1 MQRRRAIL
9 AILLRIHELL
19 DVLLQTNI
27 MWCCWQI
34 SGILSTGTFYCA
46 IFCLICKQ
54 LLIHF
59 IRVIYSCICE
69 HFSPLRLGVIVNVL
83 QLSLK
88 FARFFDMISSFCKF
102 IAWVG
107 CLGVFAYCDYMCEHF
122 LPFRLGVIVNVL
134 QLSLA
139 TARSFDRS
147 SSFCK
152 LIVDRN
158 TNKKR

>member
-1 MQRRRAIL
+1 MLPCYPGFLASGYMQCLEL
-9 AILLRIHELL
+9 AGYLSSCWLSWCHWVRKFLSCHFLPH
-19 DVLLQTNI
+19 LQT
-27 MWCCWQI
+27 
-34 SGILSTGTFYCA
+34 TPVV
-46 IFCLICKQ
+46 
-54 LLIHF
+54 IHF

>member
-1 MQRRRAIL
+1 MQYAMFRVGRIFVQLL
-9 AILLRIHELL
+9 AVLVSLCWKFLLCH
-19 DVLLQTNI
+19 
-27 MWCCWQI
+27 
-34 SGILSTGTFYCA
+34 S
-46 IFCLICKQ
+46 CLNCKQ
-54 LLIHF
+54 PLIHF
-59 IRVIYSCICE
+59 NIVILNCMCE
-69 HFSPLRLGVIVNVL
+69 HFSSFRLGVIENVL

-88 FARFFDMISSFCKF
+88 TARFFDMISSFCKF